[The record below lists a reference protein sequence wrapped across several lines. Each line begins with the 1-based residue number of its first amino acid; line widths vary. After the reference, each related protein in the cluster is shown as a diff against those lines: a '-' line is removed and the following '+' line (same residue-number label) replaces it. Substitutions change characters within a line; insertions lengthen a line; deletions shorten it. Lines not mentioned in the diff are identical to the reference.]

1 LDYGIETVNLVK
13 KINNK
18 KIIDNLNLAIP
29 KGSIHG
35 LIGSNGAGKTTTL
48 KILSGLIKITSGKVR
63 INGINISYS
72 NEKFKEFIGYVPE
85 NPSLY
90 EALTVREILEL
101 TATINLVPKEDAER
115 KINYYL
121 DLFQMKKLED
131 QFVGSLSKGEVQ
143 RTIISSVL
151 LKKPL
156 IYLFD
161 EPFYSLDPRSQKVLR
176 NILKEEKK
184 QGSCILVATHL
195 LDLAQNICDSFTLL
209 EKGVSLFSGTIQE
222 LSNQYSVESLEEAY
236 LTMSN
241 HEV

>member
-1 LDYGIETVNLVK
+1 LDYGIETLNLVK
-13 KINNK
+13 EINK
-18 KIIDNLNLAIP
+18 KTIINNLNLAIP

-72 NEKFKEFIGYVPE
+72 NEKFKKFIGYVPE

-90 EALTVREILEL
+90 ETLTVREILEL
-101 TATINLVPKEDAER
+101 TAIINSVPKDEAEKR
-115 KINYYL
+115 ISYYL
-121 DLFQMKKLED
+121 DVFQMKKNED
-131 QFVGSLSKGEVQ
+131 QYVGDLSKGEIQ
-143 RTIISSVL
+143 RTILSSVF

-156 IYLFD
+156 IFLLD
-161 EPFYSLDPRSQKVLR
+161 EPFFSLDPRSQKVLR
-176 NILKEEKK
+176 KTLKEEKK

-209 EKGVSLFSGTIQE
+209 EKGVSFFSGTIQD
-222 LSNQYSVESLEEAY
+222 LSNQYYIKTLEEAY
-236 LTMSN
+236 LTLIN
-241 HEV
+241 QGV